1 MICSFIILPAS
12 ASIPPLTKPSYHS
25 GLCLACTPSVSS
37 PPPTTSTSSPVLCDD
52 LSIALCKGK
61 RQCTH
66 PISSFCSYNYFSS
79 HSCSFIAS
87 LDSISLPNKVSEAL
101 AHSGWR
107 SDMIE
112 DMDDL
117 TDNGTLDFVHLPFG
131 KKDIGCRRVF
141 TVKVNPNGSIVR
153 LKARLIVKGYAQ
165 TYGVDYSETFSPIA
179 KLTSIRLLISLAATH
194 GWDLHQLDFKN
205 AFLHGDLVEEVY
217 MEEPLGF
224 VS

>member
-25 GLCLACTPSVSS
+25 GLCSACTPPVSS
-37 PPPTTSTSSPVLCDD
+37 PPPTTSTSSPVLSDD
-52 LSIALCKGK
+52 LSIALRKGK

-112 DMDDL
+112 EMDDL
-117 TDNGTLDFVHLPFG
+117 TDNGTLDFVHLPVG
-131 KKDIGCRRVF
+131 KKDIGCRWVF

-194 GWDLHQLDFKN
+194 GWDLPQLDFKN
-205 AFLHGDLVEEVY
+205 AFLHGDLLEEVY
-217 MEEPLGF
+217 MEESLGF